1 MKEGRAEQD
10 VRHVHTEEELL
21 QNPPMLINE
30 ISRLFFDRMR
40 ETDAPGSVLSQ
51 HGCRLVLLA
60 LFRQAEKEPDGPG
73 FTQRDLVEITHLKP
87 PTVSGVLQ
95 EMERE
100 GLIIREVDRYDARC
114 TRVRIT
120 PQGKAANEE
129 IRTRLRAMGE
139 KQMQGLSREERH
151 ALALLL
157 LRMRENLLN
166 EKGNDHET

>member
-1 MKEGRAEQD
+1 MKEGRD
-10 VRHVHTEEELL
+10 GRHVHTEEELL

-30 ISRLFFDRMR
+30 VSRLFFDRMR
-40 ETDAPGSVLSQ
+40 ATDTPGSVLTQ

-60 LFRQAEKEPDGPG
+60 LFHRAEEEPEGPG

-100 GLIIREVDRYDARC
+100 GLIVREADRNDARC

-120 PQGKAANEE
+120 PQGKAANEA
-129 IRTRLRAMGE
+129 IRARLQAMGE
-139 KQMQGLSREERH
+139 KQMQGLSREERYT
-151 ALALLL
+151 LALLL
-157 LRMRENLLN
+157 LRMRENLLK